1 MNINCSVY
9 CPAAPQTY
17 LPYKEQA
24 LLQICDFWDRL
35 KTSQNAPFCDM
46 AMPIQVWNVR
56 KSLILGV
63 SQHFKALWSLIFYDI
78 RCTNTEEY

>member
-17 LPYKEQA
+17 VPCKERA

-35 KTSQNAPFCDM
+35 KTSHNAPFCDM
-46 AMPIQVWNVR
+46 AMPIQVWNIQ
-56 KSLILGV
+56 KSACDNTRIL
-63 SQHFKALWSLIFYDI
+63 SEMAL
-78 RCTNTEEY
+78 NTY